1 MISFLRDIK
10 ILLSKTSAKISL
22 AVSGMV
28 IAMLFVMNA
37 VVIEQSKD
45 VFVNVVGTVTIDSA
59 GDLLFSPINPISS
72 RGQIN
77 ILTFDS
83 NGKIRPKPLQEVY
96 VENLQ
101 QVLLKVALLAVAISL
116 FIGIASSRI
125 FSRPLNRLSSGIQKL
140 RRNDYKFKLE
150 KTGTLDFDIVI
161 EEFNRLIDELQR
173 VEDLRK
179 DLISDTSHELKT
191 PLTSLTGQLEGMKD
205 NVLDSSPERITKLL
219 DNVYRLNDLVERLQE
234 FSRIRNKNAKLR
246 KQDLVLKDVLERV
259 IDSLKNDIQKQNL
272 KINIDISSE
281 TRVRADEY
289 LLQRIFE
296 NFITNTL
303 RYAQATELT
312 IRMMEGNL
320 IIEDNGIGIDEEHLP
335 FIFERF
341 YRVEKSRNRK
351 TGGLG
356 LGLAIVQELVQSHGW
371 KIEVESKTKEV
382 PGIRFTISNIL

>member
-191 PLTSLTGQLEGMKD
+191 PLTSLTGQLEGIKD

-259 IDSLKNDIQKQNL
+259 IDSLRNDIKKQNL
-272 KINIDISSE
+272 KINVDISSE
-281 TRVRADEY
+281 KRINADEY

-303 RYAQATELT
+303 RYAQATEFT
-312 IRMMEGNL
+312 IRMNEGNL

-382 PGIRFTISNIL
+382 PGIRFTISNII

>member
-1 MISFLRDIK
+1 MITFVHNIRTM
-10 ILLSKTSAKISL
+10 LSKTSVKISL
-22 AVSGMV
+22 AVSGMI
-28 IAMLFVMNA
+28 IAMLIVMNA

-45 VFVNVVGTVTIDSA
+45 VFVSVVGTVTIDST
-59 GDLLFSPINPISS
+59 GDLLFSPINQVSS
-72 RGQIN
+72 KGQIN
-77 ILTFDS
+77 ILTFDTH
-83 NGKIRPKPLQEVY
+83 GKIRPKPLQEIY

-101 QVLLKVALLAVAISL
+101 EVLLKVALFAIAISF

-125 FSRPLNRLSSGIQKL
+125 FSRPLNRLSSGIKKL
-140 RRNDYKFKLE
+140 RSNDYKFKLE
-150 KTGTLDFDIVI
+150 KTGTIDFDIVI

-191 PLTSLTGQLEGMKD
+191 PLTSLTGQLEGIKD
-205 NVLDSSPERITKLL
+205 NVLDSTPERINKLL

-234 FSRIRNKNAKLR
+234 FSRIRNKNTKLN
-246 KQDLVLKDVLERV
+246 KQNLVLKDLVERV
-259 IDSLKNDIQKQNL
+259 IDSLPADLQKQNL
-272 KINIDISSE
+272 KINIDIAPK
-281 TRVRADEY
+281 TRVLADEY
-289 LLQRIFE
+289 MLQRIFE
-296 NFITNTL
+296 NLITNTL

-312 IRMMEGNL
+312 IKIEKGNL
-320 IIEDNGIGIDEEHLP
+320 LIEDNGIGIDKENLP

-371 KIEVESKTKEV
+371 KIDVVSRTEEV
-382 PGIRFTISNIL
+382 PGIRFTVSNFA